1 MTIIRKVAVVASLV
15 IFLAESSIKGFYA
28 QAKIQEDGACPLFVL
43 LPFTSV

>member
-1 MTIIRKVAVVASLV
+1 MTIIRNVAFLTVLV
-15 IFLAESSIKGFYA
+15 IFAAESSMKVFYA